1 MIIEKYVGI
10 LLCIF
15 LYFTSCEQCYGREVD
30 YLRPA
35 TSLLREN
42 KDLEAQGNYNS
53 NPLNNIVFNL
63 IKFGAKGDGTTDDT
77 EAFLKT
83 WSEACKVSG
92 GVMLVPTGYT
102 FLLQPVHFDG
112 SSCQPNI
119 VVQVDGKIVAPA
131 NKKEWTKTDFQWIL
145 FRDNSKG
152 ITIKGNGVIDGNGES
167 WWTSVKDDRPHA
179 VRIVNSSNVIVTGIK
194 IQNPPQM
201 HIFIE
206 EGQYLQIYSFT
217 TSSPADSPNTDGI
230 HISRFQHVE
239 IHHSNLSFACMMSTS
254 VTDGTIATCTGDDC
268 VSIQKGCSD
277 VRIHDVYCGP
287 GHGFSIGGLGPSNTL
302 AEVSSILVFNSTV
315 QNSLNG
321 VRIKTWPGGSG
332 YVRDVTFSD
341 IKMLDVATPIV
352 IDQYYCGGDKNCP
365 AGETNAVAVSNITYE
380 KLTGTFTARS
390 VLLHCSSYSPCKN
403 LSVGSLNLIPS
414 SSVAKKGH
422 DDPECS
428 NAYGKVL
435 TDTTPP
441 LNNCVLS
448 NEKLS

>member
-1 MIIEKYVGI
+1 MIIEKYVVI

-15 LYFTSCEQCYGREVD
+15 LYFTSCEQCYGRENK
-30 YLRPA
+30 YL
-35 TSLLREN
+35 
-42 KDLEAQGNYNS
+42 DAQGNYNS

-63 IKFGAKGDGTTDDT
+63 IKYGAKGDGTTDDT

-83 WSEACKVSG
+83 WFEACKVSG

-131 NKKEWTKTDFQWIL
+131 NKKEWIKTDFQWIL

-152 ITIKGNGVIDGNGES
+152 ITIKGNGVIDGHGES

-206 EGQYLQIYSFT
+206 EGQYLQIYNFT

-239 IHHSNLSFACMMSTS
+239 IHHSNLSCA
-254 VTDGTIATCTGDDC
+254 
-268 VSIQKGCSD
+268 
-277 VRIHDVYCGP
+277 
-287 GHGFSIGGLGPSNTL
+287 
-302 AEVSSILVFNSTV
+302 
-315 QNSLNG
+315 
-321 VRIKTWPGGSG
+321 GGSG
-332 YVRDVTFSD
+332 YVRDVIFSD

-403 LSVGSLNLIPS
+403 LNVGSLDLIPS
-414 SSVAKKGH
+414 SSVANKGY

-448 NEKLS
+448 DGQLS

>member
-1 MIIEKYVGI
+1 MIIEKYIGI
-10 LLCIF
+10 LLYIF
-15 LYFTSCEQCYGREVD
+15 LYFTSCKHCYGREVD
-30 YLRPA
+30 YLSPPP
-35 TSLLREN
+35 LLREN
-42 KDLEAQGNYNS
+42 KYLDAQGNYNS
-53 NPLNNIVFNL
+53 NPINNNIVLNL
-63 IKFGAKGDGTTDDT
+63 LKYGAKGDGTTDDT

-131 NKKEWTKTDFQWIL
+131 KKKEWIKTDFQWIL

-152 ITIKGNGVIDGNGES
+152 ITIKGDGVIDGNGES

-206 EGQYLQIYSFT
+206 EGQYLHIYSFT

-239 IHHSNLSFACMMSTS
+239 IHHSNLSC
-254 VTDGTIATCTGDDC
+254 GDDC

-302 AEVSSILVFNSTV
+302 AEVSGIHVFSSTV

-365 AGETNAVAVSNITYE
+365 VGETNAVSVSNITYE
-380 KLTGTFTARS
+380 KLTGTFTVRS
-390 VLLHCSSYSPCKN
+390 VLLQCSSYRPCKN
-403 LSVGSLNLIPS
+403 LNIGSLNLIPS
-414 SSVAKKGH
+414 PSVANKGH
-422 DDPECS
+422 DDPQCS

-441 LNNCVLS
+441 LNTCVLS
-448 NEKLS
+448 DRKLW